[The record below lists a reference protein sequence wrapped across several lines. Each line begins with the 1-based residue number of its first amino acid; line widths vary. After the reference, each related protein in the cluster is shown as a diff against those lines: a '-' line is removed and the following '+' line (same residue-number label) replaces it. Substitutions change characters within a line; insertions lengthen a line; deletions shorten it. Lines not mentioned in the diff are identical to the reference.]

1 MTKTAIPDK
10 EDARASSAASEEDG
24 RLTIG
29 TLRYTKAG
37 LLVLFLYLLWGD
49 FCFTLM
55 ETVVPSILPL
65 KFNSIGAPNWAV
77 GLAVV
82 TIPNALSMAIN
93 PWFSFK
99 SDRFR
104 SKWGRRIPFL
114 AGATPLLVFS
124 LILLGF
130 VEPLGQWVSAKVAGG
145 TVSETTVI
153 MLLMTFFMISFS
165 FFNIFVSTSYY
176 CLFNDVVP
184 RAYLT
189 RFMSL
194 FRMVGLGANAAYN
207 FFLLQYANSHMR
219 EIFVGSGLLYLITF
233 AVVCWKVRE
242 GSYPPPPPN
251 VDHQTGALSSIRTY
265 LRECFTHRFYWF
277 LFLSSACV
285 AMTWVTGTYSLLYQT
300 KYLGVDIGFV
310 GKVSAAS
317 GILGILL
324 LYPAA
329 SLADRIHPLRVLLLA
344 AILQTGIGT
353 LSIAYAMTRPLMSI
367 ETVTTI
373 FLIMTVLWLPVT
385 ALYGAA
391 ELPAF
396 MRLFP
401 LDRYAQFGSANAL
414 IRSLGL
420 IVGGVT
426 CGAFLDFAKKFHP
439 VPEYAFRFL
448 PVWTFVFQAGIAVF
462 LLLVY
467 REWKRLGMRDNIAP
481 ESLARH
487 HSL

>member
-1 MTKTAIPDK
+1 MTRAATPAREQEASPAVT
-10 EDARASSAASEEDG
+10 EDASRF
-24 RLTIG
+24 TIG
-29 TLRYTKAG
+29 TLRYTRAG
-37 LLVLFLYLLWGD
+37 LFVLFLYLLWGD

-124 LILLGF
+124 LILLGC
-130 VEPLGQWVSAKVAGG
+130 VEPLGRWVSARVAGG
-145 TVSETTVI
+145 AVSETTVL

-184 RAYLT
+184 RAFLT

-207 FFLLQYANSHMR
+207 FFLLQYANTHMR
-219 EIFVGSGLLYLITF
+219 EIFVGAGLLYLVTF

-242 GSYPPPPPN
+242 GGYPPPPPN
-251 VDHQTGALSSIRTY
+251 VDNQTGAFSSIRTY
-265 LRECFTHRFYWF
+265 LRECFTHRFYWY

-300 KYLGVDIGFV
+300 KYLGVGIDFV
-310 GKVSAAS
+310 GKVNAAS
-317 GILGILL
+317 GVLGILL

-344 AILQTGIGT
+344 AIMQAGIGI
-353 LSIAYAMTRPLMSI
+353 LSVTYAMTRPLMSI
-367 ETVTTI
+367 DTVTTI

-391 ELPAF
+391 ELPTL
-396 MRLFP
+396 MRLLP

-414 IRSLGL
+414 IRSLGF
-420 IVGGVT
+420 IVGGVA
-426 CGAFLDFAKKFHP
+426 CGAFLDLARRAHP
-439 VPEYAFRFL
+439 SPEYAFRFL
-448 PVWTFVFQAGIAVF
+448 PVWSFVFQAGIAVF

-467 REWKRLGMRDNIAP
+467 REWKRLGMRDNISP
-481 ESLARH
+481 ESLA
-487 HSL
+487 